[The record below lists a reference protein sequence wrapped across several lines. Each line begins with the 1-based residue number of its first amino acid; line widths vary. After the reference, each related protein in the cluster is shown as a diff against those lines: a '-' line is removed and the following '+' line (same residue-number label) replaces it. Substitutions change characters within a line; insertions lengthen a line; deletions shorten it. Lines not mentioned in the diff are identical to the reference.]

1 MPEVITRG
9 TRVDWAAILAGA
21 TIATAIGLVLTTFG
35 LGIGLSANSPYEG
48 EGVSPGMFTFGAG
61 LWLLFVQL
69 FAFGA
74 GGYICAR
81 LRARQ
86 PELSEH
92 EVDVRDGL
100 HGLLVWGAG
109 VIAAAII
116 SVVAIGGVTAAAGSG
131 NGRSIIESV
140 TTAASAEV
148 DQAADAERVNNPEA
162 ADETVAERRA
172 EVARKA
178 AVISTFITAA
188 ALLAGAAAAFF
199 GAGSGGH
206 HRDKAAHVNFFV
218 MRHTR
223 RGVIVPQPG
232 SPTV

>member
-1 MPEVITRG
+1 MPDVITRD

-21 TIATAIGLVLTTFG
+21 TIATAIGLILTTFG

-48 EGVSPGMFTFGAG
+48 EGISPGLFTFGAG
-61 LWLLFVQL
+61 LWLLLTQL

-74 GGYICAR
+74 GGYVCAR

-86 PELSEH
+86 PELTEH

-109 VIAAAII
+109 VIATILI
-116 SVVAIGGVTAAAGSG
+116 SVVAISGVTSAAENG
-131 NGRSIIESV
+131 NGRGLIESV
-140 TTAASAEV
+140 SNAANAEL
-148 DQAADAERVNNPEA
+148 DQAALAERANNPKA
-162 ADETVAERRA
+162 ADETATERRA
-172 EVARKA
+172 EIARKA
-178 AVISTFITAA
+178 GVISAFITAVS
-188 ALLAGAAAAFF
+188 LLAGAAAAFF

-206 HRDKAAHVNFFV
+206 HRDKTAHVQFFV

-223 RGVIVPQPG
+223 RGVIEPPPNA
-232 SPTV
+232 PTI

>member
-1 MPEVITRG
+1 MPEVITQD

-21 TIATAIGLVLTTFG
+21 TIATAIGLILTTFG
-35 LGIGLSANSPYEG
+35 LGVGLSANSPYEG
-48 EGVSPGMFTFGAG
+48 EGVSPGLFTFGAG
-61 LWLLFVQL
+61 LWMLLTQL

-74 GGYICAR
+74 GGYVCAR

-86 PELSEH
+86 PELTEH

-109 VIAAAII
+109 VIAAGVI
-116 SVVAIGGVTAAAGSG
+116 SVVAVTGVTSAAENG
-131 NGRSIIESV
+131 NGRGLIESV
-140 TTAASAEV
+140 STAANAEL
-148 DQAADAERVNNPEA
+148 DQAAAAERVENPEA

-172 EVARKA
+172 EIARKA
-178 AVISTFITAA
+178 GVIAAFITAA
-188 ALLAGAAAAFF
+188 SLLAGAAAALF
-199 GAGSGGH
+199 GAGSGGQ
-206 HRDKAAHVNFFV
+206 HRDKAMHIQFFV

-223 RGVIVPQPG
+223 RGVVVPPSN

>member
-1 MPEVITRG
+1 MSDIITRD
-9 TRVDWAAILAGA
+9 TRVGWAAILAGA
-21 TIATAIGLVLTTFG
+21 TLATAIGLVLTTFG

-48 EGVSPGMFTFGAG
+48 EGVSPGLFTFGAG
-61 LWLLFVQL
+61 LWLLFTQL

-74 GGYICAR
+74 GGYVCAR
-81 LRARQ
+81 LRASR

-109 VIAAAII
+109 VIAAGVI
-116 SVVAIGGVTAAAGSG
+116 SVVAIRGVTAATQVGD
-131 NGRSIIESV
+131 GRGLIESV
-140 TTAASAEV
+140 STAASAEV
-148 DQAADAERVNNPEA
+148 DQAAVRERVDNPKA

-206 HRDKAAHVNFFV
+206 HRDHSAHVRFFV
-218 MRHTR
+218 RHTR
-223 RGVIVPQPG
+223 RSVVVPP
-232 SPTV
+232 PATPRV

>member
-1 MPEVITRG
+1 MPEIITRD

-21 TIATAIGLVLTTFG
+21 TIATAIGLILTTFG

-48 EGVSPGMFTFGAG
+48 EGVSPGLFTFGAG
-61 LWLLFVQL
+61 LWLLLTQL

-74 GGYICAR
+74 GGYVCAR

-86 PELSEH
+86 PELTEH

-109 VIAAAII
+109 VVAAGVI
-116 SVVAIGGVTAAAGSG
+116 SVVAIGGVTSAAETG
-131 NGRSIIESV
+131 NGRGVIESV
-140 TTAASAEV
+140 SNAANAEL
-148 DQAADAERVNNPEA
+148 DQAALAERANNPKA
-162 ADETVAERRA
+162 ADETATERRA
-172 EVARKA
+172 EIARKA
-178 AVISTFITAA
+178 GVIAAFITAVS
-188 ALLAGAAAAFF
+188 LLAGAAAAFF

-206 HRDKAAHVNFFV
+206 HRDKAAHVQFFV
-218 MRHTR
+218 MRHMR
-223 RGVIVPQPG
+223 RGVVVPPPN